1 MGALQLKTVIYVTH
15 QMEFLPSADVI
26 LVGHFFSASI
36 AFSEIKNNINEKMFI
51 LSLSSTT

>member
-15 QMEFLPSADVI
+15 QMEFLPSADTI
-26 LVGHFFSASI
+26 LVGQFFSASI
-36 AFSEIKNNINEKMFI
+36 AYSEIQSNINEKMLS